1 MSVIHI
7 LDEVTANQIAAGE
20 VVERPVNAVKEL
32 IENSVDA
39 GANEIEVEIAD
50 GGMSYIRVTD
60 NGTGMAPEDVKLS
73 VIRHAT
79 SKISTVENIYH
90 IASLGFRGEA
100 LPSIMSVSR
109 ATITTRR
116 PEDAEGTAVHV
127 IGGEVGD
134 LMSTGAPAG
143 TTVEVRELFYNVPA
157 RKKFLKSERAESS
170 RINSMVGKLALAN
183 ASIAFRL
190 INNGRIVIETPGN
203 GRLLDAISAL
213 YGIDTAGEMLH
224 VEANDEGYFLEGF
237 ISKPSVLKSS
247 RRHQTIIINRRVVE
261 SAAITK
267 AVDNAYHSLL
277 PKNGYPL
284 MTLVLTVPPDVIDVN
299 VHPQKREI
307 KFDDEKRI
315 FRFIYHAI
323 LNTLTTQSTPDTIA
337 KEIIKTPG
345 HHVMND
351 GDLDIEQVTV
361 TDKAGERNTTRLYD
375 EESLPRETINK
386 EQQGDSPYIAHHEK
400 NNKIRE
406 NFTPTTRKAAIL
418 SNESVFVKSE
428 EQESAQTHALFES
441 SKENIPIVPLGQV
454 ANCFI
459 LCQHGDDLFIIDQH
473 AAHER
478 VRYDRLAERTDRI
491 SVQTMLIPQL
501 MHVSPEDLDLLLEK
515 EEEIK
520 LLGITF
526 EQAGADV
533 IRIIG
538 APEDFSEGDMQRVIK
553 DLLIAFQSADLP
565 SPATMR
571 HRMLAYAAC
580 RGAIK
585 RGDSLNIRQMK
596 ELIAD
601 LFHTTRPFVCPH
613 GRPTIVKFTA
623 VELGRLF
630 KR

>member
-1 MSVIHI
+1 M
-7 LDEVTANQIAAGE
+7 
-20 VVERPVNAVKEL
+20 
-32 IENSVDA
+32 
-39 GANEIEVEIAD
+39 
-50 GGMSYIRVTD
+50 
-60 NGTGMAPEDVKLS
+60 
-73 VIRHAT
+73 
-79 SKISTVENIYH
+79 
-90 IASLGFRGEA
+90 
-100 LPSIMSVSR
+100 
-109 ATITTRR
+109 
-116 PEDAEGTAVHV
+116 
-127 IGGEVGD
+127 
-134 LMSTGAPAG
+134 
-143 TTVEVRELFYNVPA
+143 
-157 RKKFLKSERAESS
+157 
-170 RINSMVGKLALAN
+170 
-183 ASIAFRL
+183 
-190 INNGRIVIETPGN
+190 
-203 GRLLDAISAL
+203 
-213 YGIDTAGEMLH
+213 
-224 VEANDEGYFLEGF
+224 
-237 ISKPSVLKSS
+237 
-247 RRHQTIIINRRVVE
+247 
-261 SAAITK
+261 
-267 AVDNAYHSLL
+267 
-277 PKNGYPL
+277 
-284 MTLVLTVPPDVIDVN
+284 
-299 VHPQKREI
+299 
-307 KFDDEKRI
+307 
-315 FRFIYHAI
+315 
-323 LNTLTTQSTPDTIA
+323 
-337 KEIIKTPG
+337 
-345 HHVMND
+345 
-351 GDLDIEQVTV
+351 
-361 TDKAGERNTTRLYD
+361 
-375 EESLPRETINK
+375 
-386 EQQGDSPYIAHHEK
+386 
-400 NNKIRE
+400 
-406 NFTPTTRKAAIL
+406 
-418 SNESVFVKSE
+418 
-428 EQESAQTHALFES
+428 
-441 SKENIPIVPLGQV
+441 

-538 APEDFSEGDMQRVIK
+538 APEDFSEGDMKRVIK

>member
-1 MSVIHI
+1 
-7 LDEVTANQIAAGE
+7 
-20 VVERPVNAVKEL
+20 
-32 IENSVDA
+32 
-39 GANEIEVEIAD
+39 
-50 GGMSYIRVTD
+50 
-60 NGTGMAPEDVKLS
+60 
-73 VIRHAT
+73 
-79 SKISTVENIYH
+79 
-90 IASLGFRGEA
+90 
-100 LPSIMSVSR
+100 
-109 ATITTRR
+109 
-116 PEDAEGTAVHV
+116 
-127 IGGEVGD
+127 
-134 LMSTGAPAG
+134 
-143 TTVEVRELFYNVPA
+143 
-157 RKKFLKSERAESS
+157 
-170 RINSMVGKLALAN
+170 MVGKLALAN

-315 FRFIYHAI
+315 FRFIYHAV

-361 TDKAGERNTTRLYD
+361 TDKVGERNTTRLYD

-386 EQQGDSPYIAHHEK
+386 EHQGDSPYIAHHEK

-428 EQESAQTHALFES
+428 EQESVQTHALFES

>member
-1 MSVIHI
+1 M
-7 LDEVTANQIAAGE
+7 
-20 VVERPVNAVKEL
+20 
-32 IENSVDA
+32 
-39 GANEIEVEIAD
+39 
-50 GGMSYIRVTD
+50 
-60 NGTGMAPEDVKLS
+60 
-73 VIRHAT
+73 
-79 SKISTVENIYH
+79 
-90 IASLGFRGEA
+90 
-100 LPSIMSVSR
+100 
-109 ATITTRR
+109 
-116 PEDAEGTAVHV
+116 
-127 IGGEVGD
+127 
-134 LMSTGAPAG
+134 
-143 TTVEVRELFYNVPA
+143 
-157 RKKFLKSERAESS
+157 
-170 RINSMVGKLALAN
+170 
-183 ASIAFRL
+183 
-190 INNGRIVIETPGN
+190 
-203 GRLLDAISAL
+203 
-213 YGIDTAGEMLH
+213 
-224 VEANDEGYFLEGF
+224 
-237 ISKPSVLKSS
+237 
-247 RRHQTIIINRRVVE
+247 
-261 SAAITK
+261 
-267 AVDNAYHSLL
+267 
-277 PKNGYPL
+277 
-284 MTLVLTVPPDVIDVN
+284 
-299 VHPQKREI
+299 
-307 KFDDEKRI
+307 
-315 FRFIYHAI
+315 
-323 LNTLTTQSTPDTIA
+323 TTQSTPDTIA